1 MAATMHVATAMIA
14 PLRLSGITPRLS
26 ITRTASMAILIKAQA
41 MSRSLPFTGEYA
53 PGRQFP
59 ARPAATIKLTHYRT
73 FPRALA
79 YWPVYPLVAG
89 AELHWPNWELQKCHG
104 CRMLISHRCRNRTLR
119 ARCKQS
125 RSRQTRDCAAQ
136 ESPGDRVPARGFP
149 LSEPVSCHSPRPL
162 FPLPR

>member
-1 MAATMHVATAMIA
+1 MHVATAMIA

-79 YWPVYPLVAG
+79 YWPVYPLVA
-89 AELHWPNWELQKCHG
+89 ELGIAKMSRLQNVDIALLPKPHSSG
-104 CRMLISHRCRNRTLR
+104 TL
-119 ARCKQS
+119 
-125 RSRQTRDCAAQ
+125 
-136 ESPGDRVPARGFP
+136 
-149 LSEPVSCHSPRPL
+149 
-162 FPLPR
+162 

>member
-26 ITRTASMAILIKAQA
+26 ITRTASMVILIKAQA

-59 ARPAATIKLTHYRT
+59 ARPATIKLTHYRT

-79 YWPVYPLVAG
+79 YWPVYPLVA
-89 AELHWPNWELQKCHG
+89 ELGIAKMSRLQ
-104 CRMLISHRCRNRTLR
+104 N
-119 ARCKQS
+119 
-125 RSRQTRDCAAQ
+125 
-136 ESPGDRVPARGFP
+136 V
-149 LSEPVSCHSPRPL
+149 
-162 FPLPR
+162 

>member
-1 MAATMHVATAMIA
+1 MHVATATIA

-41 MSRSLPFTGEYA
+41 MAAPFPSRENM
-53 PGRQFP
+53 
-59 ARPAATIKLTHYRT
+59 RPDVSFQPVQAATIKLTHYRT

-104 CRMLISHRCRNRTLR
+104 CRMLISHRCRNRTL
-119 ARCKQS
+119 S
-125 RSRQTRDCAAQ
+125 GT
-136 ESPGDRVPARGFP
+136 
-149 LSEPVSCHSPRPL
+149 L
-162 FPLPR
+162 